1 MKGMCWREE
10 LSFATSIFVPPPTAM
25 MTWGLVCLIFS
36 SAVWMSFM
44 VAVWMIS
51 ESTVM
56 FACSSWWMTVFPA
69 ILLLLCP
76 ARMRAEPVSPS
87 LFAVS
92 ETRLRVPFPTMTS
105 RGSCM

>member
-1 MKGMCWREE
+1 MNGMPWREE
-10 LSFATSIFVPPPTAM
+10 LSFATSIFVPPPMPM

-36 SAVWMSFM
+36 SAVWTSFM
-44 VAVWMIS
+44 VAVSMIS

-56 FACSSWWMTVFPA
+56 SACSSWWMTVFPA
-69 ILLLLCP
+69 ILQLLCP
-76 ARMRAEPVSPS
+76 ARTRAEPVRPS
-87 LFAVS
+87 LFTVS